1 MEKVALFGVYDHV
14 TGSCESIGCY
24 SGSSQ
29 AGRVL
34 VAMYAYSPN
43 PAVSKRLADYD
54 LVQISEP
61 FDPMLG
67 SDPIKHVF
75 VDYGSLEGIKRA
87 FDNRDG
93 IFTIPSEEDM

>member
-1 MEKVALFGVYDHV
+1 MHKVALFGVYDHV
-14 TGSCESIGCY
+14 TNTCESIGCY

-34 VAMYAYSPN
+34 VAMYAFAPN

-54 LVQISEP
+54 LVQISEM
-61 FDPMLG
+61 FDPLNG
-67 SDPIKHVF
+67 SDPIKHIF
-75 VDYGSLEGIKRA
+75 VNYGSLEGLKRA

-93 IFTIPSEEDM
+93 VFTLPSIEG

>member
-14 TGSCESIGCY
+14 TGNCDSIGCF
-24 SGSSQ
+24 SGQSQ

-34 VAMYAYSPN
+34 VAMYAYSTN
-43 PAVSKRLADYD
+43 PAISNRLADYD
-54 LVQISEP
+54 LVQISEH
-61 FDPMLG
+61 FDPTLG

-75 VDYGSLEGIKRA
+75 VNYGSLESIKRV

-93 IFTIPSEEDM
+93 VFTVPAIEE